1 MAGVPALQ
9 LVRWNHRY
17 TLCQTR
23 GGFSLAV
30 DEAGIARLLHMSEL
44 VARGVPEEEA
54 ARQAKGLVPPGVTEL
69 PHHSSSLVEAALR
82 GDVAYLDNT
91 LINGLS
97 GGPYAERCDDW
108 LMPEMRRVGEAW
120 ASEHITFAQEELV
133 SNGVVNY
140 LYERLRATPALPADA
155 PRAVLGLAPGE
166 HHVIPLL
173 STCLTLRE
181 GGMNTEY
188 LGANVSLDDWQRAL
202 DEHRPDLVVMAARS
216 PQAARAAS
224 DVTTMIVRRL
234 PLVPIWVGGQF
245 AHRVRHAQV
254 APNLITQAGRV
265 ILGTYAAPRT
275 A

>member
-9 LVRWNHRY
+9 FVRWNHRY
-17 TLCQTR
+17 DLCETR

-44 VARGVPEEEA
+44 VSRGVPEEEA
-54 ARQAKGLVPPGVTEL
+54 ARRAKGLAPQGVTEL
-69 PHHSSSLVEAALR
+69 PHQSSNLVEAALR
-82 GDVAYLDNT
+82 GDVAFLDNT

-108 LMPEMRRVGEAW
+108 LLPEMRRIGEAW
-120 ASEHITFAQEELV
+120 ASEHITSTQEEFV
-133 SNGVVNY
+133 SNGVLNY
-140 LYERLRATPALPADA
+140 LYGRLRATPTLPPDA

-188 LGANVSLDDWQRAL
+188 IGANVSLDDWVQAI
-202 DEHRPDLVVMAARS
+202 DGHQPDLVVMAARS

-224 DVTTMIVRRL
+224 DVTTMIVRRR
-234 PLVPIWVGGQF
+234 PGIPIWVGGQF
-245 AHRVRHAQV
+245 AHRVRHARV

-265 ILGTYAAPRT
+265 ILGTHESPRS